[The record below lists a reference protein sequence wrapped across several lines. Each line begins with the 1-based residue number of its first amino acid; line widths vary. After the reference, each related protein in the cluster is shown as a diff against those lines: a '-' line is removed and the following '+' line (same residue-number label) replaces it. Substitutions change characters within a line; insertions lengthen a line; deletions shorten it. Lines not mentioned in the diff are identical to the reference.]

1 MAAGREFLATRY
13 PVLRSSFVSSFTFVS
28 RWNRVGSC
36 MVLSIV
42 CKRGEEIAVEVVVDR
57 LQAADLIHI
66 KVRQAIKPF
75 ESVRNTSIFND
86 ACVSQRE

>member
-1 MAAGREFLATRY
+1 
-13 PVLRSSFVSSFTFVS
+13 
-28 RWNRVGSC
+28 